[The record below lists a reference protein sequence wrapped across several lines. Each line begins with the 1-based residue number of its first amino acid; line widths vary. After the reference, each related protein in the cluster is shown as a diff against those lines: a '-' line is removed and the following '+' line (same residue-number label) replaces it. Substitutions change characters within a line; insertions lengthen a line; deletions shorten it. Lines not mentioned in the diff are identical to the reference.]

1 MFGVRCLVLSVLGV
15 LVWGFG
21 PHPNLV
27 LGVWC
32 SVFGVR
38 CLVLGVWCYLY
49 LVFGVMCL
57 VLGVWC

>member
-1 MFGVRCLVLSVLGV
+1 MFGVGCLVLSVLGV

-38 CLVLGVWCYLY
+38 CLVLS
-49 LVFGVMCL
+49 VFGVL
-57 VLGVWC
+57 VLCVWC